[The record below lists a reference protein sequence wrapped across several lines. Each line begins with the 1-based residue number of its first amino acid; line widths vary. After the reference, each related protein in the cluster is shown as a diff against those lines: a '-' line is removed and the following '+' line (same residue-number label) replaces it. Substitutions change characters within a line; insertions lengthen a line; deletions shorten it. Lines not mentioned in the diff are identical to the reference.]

1 MRMKNLELGNKYFA
15 SFAKRVRVSA
25 ACLLVMIFSVWAAD
39 YPLPKGDTRDIHFY
53 NPPVRNLVLFQPSG
67 QTIEKIILCIGDGMG
82 FNQIAMA
89 RQKAVGMDGRLWM
102 ETLPVVGFVR
112 TFSASSDITD
122 SAAASTAMACGVK
135 THNGVLGIGTDG
147 KAYASVLEMLSKKGW
162 RTGLVVTS
170 TITHATPAGF
180 AAHVSSRHDEEQIAR
195 QMFNHC
201 VDILFG
207 GGRKFWLPVGIQNG
221 ARGDRKNLIVMAQ
234 RAGYHVVQNR
244 EEMMDLTYGPALGLF
259 ANETMTTFEPEPMLS
274 EMAQKAIELL
284 SAKSKDW
291 FAPEPKFFLMIE
303 GSQIDSAGHAK
314 DTDNSIRQTLLFD
327 MAVKE
332 ALDFAR
338 QDHRTLLI
346 ITADHETGGLVLE
359 KSLTDSKKI
368 YPDWKTKEHTGADV
382 PLFAFGPGAQDFA
395 GVQDNTDIAK
405 KIAKLTNLSPFPVAV
420 DVPAK
425 NHKKKADAIT
435 AP

>member
-1 MRMKNLELGNKYFA
+1 MENLKLRNA
-15 SFAKRVRVSA
+15 SAKIFLA
-25 ACLLVMIFSVWAAD
+25 GMILLAMAFPAQAAD

-53 NPPVRNLVLFQPSG
+53 NPPVRNLVLVQPSG

-102 ETLPVVGFVR
+102 ETLPVSGLMR
-112 TFSASSDITD
+112 TFSANSDITD
-122 SAAASTAMACGVK
+122 SAAATTAMACGIK
-135 THNGVLGIGTDG
+135 TDNGVLGIGADG
-147 KAYASVLEMLSKKGW
+147 KTYASVLEMLSKKGW

-180 AAHVSSRHDEEQIAR
+180 ASHVSSRNDEEDIAE
-195 QMFNHC
+195 QMLNNR

-207 GGRKFWLPVGIQNG
+207 GGRKFWLPIGIQNG
-221 ARGDRKNLIVMAQ
+221 ARKDGQNLIDAARQV
-234 RAGYHVVQNR
+234 GYQVVQDR
-244 EEMMDLTYGPALGLF
+244 QEMMDLTYGPVLGLF
-259 ANETMTTFEPEPMLS
+259 EEEAMTTFEPEPMLS
-274 EMAQKAIELL
+274 EMTQKAIALL

-303 GSQIDSAGHAK
+303 GSQIDWAGYAN

-332 ALDFAR
+332 TLDFAR

-346 ITADHETGGLVLE
+346 ITADHETGGLVLA
-359 KSLTDSKKI
+359 KDAKQPRQIAVRWT
-368 YPDWKTKEHTGADV
+368 TKEHTGAEV
-382 PLFAFGPGAQDFA
+382 PLFAFGPGAGEFA
-395 GVQDNTDIAK
+395 GVQDNTDIAR
-405 KIAKLTNLSPFPVAV
+405 KIAKLTSLSPFPVAA